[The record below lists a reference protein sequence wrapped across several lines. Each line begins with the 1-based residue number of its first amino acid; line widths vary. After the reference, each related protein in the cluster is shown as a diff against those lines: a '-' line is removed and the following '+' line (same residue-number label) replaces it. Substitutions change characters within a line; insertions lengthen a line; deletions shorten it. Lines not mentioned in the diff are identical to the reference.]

1 MTASLPFLTTYDPPG
16 DSEGTIDPLGLYQ
29 IADQLAGQLVPA
41 VRERMQR
48 VRFLTAMAVG
58 SLVTEGLEEDPS
70 HHDASPFLVW
80 EWLVVE
86 AMIRDSGNAP
96 SMWGVPGSRVTRNA
110 LAQHGY
116 LDARSYLMKPRI
128 YGFHGV
134 YKRLAVH
141 IGVLD
146 VHLGPGPQAE
156 RLADAWARD
165 RGLGG
170 IAGAKQLLDRWTS
183 SVQRSLNQSPPR
195 SKLSRNSSDWVE
207 IAQAFCPDTAKAKE
221 KRVLRQ
227 LLLEGDDQALGALPQ
242 IWQLQPEFEDEAFQE
257 EALHLALERS
267 APAYGGLLEAIRA
280 YERFGRGLQ
289 DAFDVLRA
297 EAAGPDAQGFAIS
310 EIARSEAFQACVDR
324 LHERFDVAHHA
335 LGEVPAAG
343 LSLQSLFDERFGR
356 LAEPMK
362 PASRAF
368 ALCELHEAV
377 QRGKSAQGKRPWFDR
392 IGNDRIYIR
401 HAYRI
406 EPPEISPQR
415 YVHSYRGFPI
425 RRFWDDLT

>member
-1 MTASLPFLTTYDPPG
+1 MATSLPFLTTYDPPG

-48 VRFLTAMAVG
+48 ARFLTAMSVG

-70 HHDASPFLVW
+70 QHDASPFLVW

-86 AMIRDSGNAP
+86 ALIRESENDSL
-96 SMWGVPGSRVTRNA
+96 MLGVPGSRVTRNA

-116 LDARSYLMKPRI
+116 LDARSYLKTPRI

-141 IGVLD
+141 IGLLD

-156 RLADAWARD
+156 RLADAWAQD

-170 IAGAKQLLDRWTS
+170 ISGAKELMERWKS
-183 SVQRSLNQSPPR
+183 SVQRSLNQKPPR
-195 SKLSRNSSDWVE
+195 SKLSRHSSDWVE
-207 IAQAFCPDTAKAKE
+207 IAHAFSPGTTKAKE
-221 KRVLRQ
+221 KRVLRE
-227 LLLEGDDQALGALPQ
+227 LLLAEDDRALGALPQ
-242 IWQLQPEFEDEAFQE
+242 IWQLQPKFQDDAFAE
-257 EALHLALERS
+257 EALHFELERS
-267 APAYGGLLEAIRA
+267 APEYGALLEAIRT
-280 YERFGRGLQ
+280 YERFGRDLQ

-297 EAAGPDAQGFAIS
+297 EAASPDAQGFAIP
-310 EIARSEAFQACVDR
+310 EIARNEAFRACVDR
-324 LHERFDVAHHA
+324 LHERFDAAHRA
-335 LGEVPAAG
+335 LGEIPAAG
-343 LSLQSLFDERFGR
+343 LSLQSPFDERFGR
-356 LAEPMK
+356 LAEPMN
-362 PASRAF
+362 PSLRAF

-377 QRGKSAQGKRPWFDR
+377 QRGKSAEGKRPWFDR
-392 IGNDRIYIR
+392 IGDDRIYIR

-406 EPPEISPQR
+406 EPPQISPQR